1 MVDRDDG
8 RGGRAQPARLPAA
21 ELARAVRDVLGPDL
35 AAEAAGATD
44 AGTLDGWAAGTLTP
58 DAEAVITLRHAD
70 EVVRLLLER
79 EEPETVRAWFGGMNP
94 ELDDRS
100 PASLLPTDFAAVVGA
115 ARAFLAG

>member
-8 RGGRAQPARLPAA
+8 RDGRRQPARLPAA

-35 AAEAAGATD
+35 AGEAAGAPD
-44 AGTLDGWAAGTLTP
+44 AGVLDGWAAGTLTP
-58 DAEAVITLRHAD
+58 DAEAVINLRRAG

-79 EEPETVRAWFGGMNP
+79 EGPDTVRAWVGGMNP

-100 PASLLPTDFAAVVGA
+100 PASLLATDFAAVVGA
-115 ARAFLAG
+115 TRAFLAG